1 MMAIPPN
8 DEVDNLN
15 TTKDLVDETGY
26 RRKACASCY
35 G

>member
-15 TTKDLVDETGY
+15 TTKDLVDEQVIEE
-26 RRKACASCY
+26 KPCASCY